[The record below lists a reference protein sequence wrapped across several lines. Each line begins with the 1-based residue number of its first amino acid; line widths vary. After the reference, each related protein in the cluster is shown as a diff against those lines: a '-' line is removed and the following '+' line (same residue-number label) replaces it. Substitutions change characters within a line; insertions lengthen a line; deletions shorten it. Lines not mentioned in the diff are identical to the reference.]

1 MRNYLLA
8 IALLAT
14 TLSYSQNFRGL
25 SGVEYSNGE
34 WSLTWLDYDYKLDN
48 RQYIAGFA
56 LYDKKGVR
64 ELYNDVVRVS
74 KTRKPLSIS
83 RRVYRVETFTN
94 AIAIYNAGRESI
106 IVPRGMELELLKQDI
121 KRSIAVW

>member
-34 WSLTWLDYDYKLDN
+34 WSLTWLDYRVDTG
-48 RQYIAGFA
+48 QYITGFA

-74 KTRKPLSIS
+74 KTRKPLSIGK
-83 RRVYRVETFTN
+83 RVYRVETFTN

-106 IVPRGMELELLKQDI
+106 IVPRGMELEILIQDI
-121 KRSIAVW
+121 KRSITAM

>member
-25 SGVEYSNGE
+25 SGVTYSSGE
-34 WSLTWLDYDYKLDN
+34 WSLTWLDYDHKLN
-48 RQYIAGFA
+48 HQCIAGFA
-56 LYDKKGVR
+56 LYNKKGVR
-64 ELYNDVVRVS
+64 ELYKDVVRVS

-106 IVPRGMELELLKQDI
+106 IVPRGMELELLIKDI
-121 KRSIAVW
+121 KRSITAM

>member
-25 SGVEYSNGE
+25 SGVTYSNGE
-34 WSLTWLDYDYKLDN
+34 WSLTWLDYDHKLDN

-56 LYDKKGVR
+56 LYNKKGVR
-64 ELYNDVVRVS
+64 ELYKDVVRVS

-83 RRVYRVETFTN
+83 RGVYTVETFTN

-106 IVPRGMELELLKQDI
+106 IVPRGMELELLIQDI
-121 KRSIAVW
+121 KMSITAM

>member
-25 SGVEYSNGE
+25 SGVTYSSGE
-34 WSLTWLDYDYKLDN
+34 WSLTWLDYDHKLN
-48 RQYIAGFA
+48 HQCIVGFA
-56 LYDKKGVR
+56 LYNKKGVR
-64 ELYNDVVRVS
+64 ELYKDVVRVS
-74 KTRKPLSIS
+74 KTRKPLSIG

-106 IVPRGMELELLKQDI
+106 IVPRGMELELLIKDI
-121 KRSIAVW
+121 KRSITAM

>member
-25 SGVEYSNGE
+25 SGVTYSSGE
-34 WSLTWLDYDYKLDN
+34 WSLTWLDYDHKLN
-48 RQYIAGFA
+48 HQCIAGFA
-56 LYDKKGVR
+56 LYNKKGVR
-64 ELYNDVVRVS
+64 ELYKDVVRVS

-83 RRVYRVETFTN
+83 RGVYTVENFTD

-106 IVPRGMELELLKQDI
+106 ILPRGMELELLIKDI
-121 KRSIAVW
+121 KRSITAM